1 MRKKFFALKK
11 AISHKSQAFHHM
23 MKNQKG
29 QGTAEYVLLL
39 AIVAGMLLAFGP
51 RIKKAIENKMGG
63 VEAQMNEIGGG

>member
-11 AISHKSQAFHHM
+11 AISHKSQAFHQM

-39 AIVAGMLLAFGP
+39 AIVVGLLVAFGP
-51 RIKKAIENKMGG
+51 KIKSAISGKMDS
-63 VEAQMNEIGGG
+63 VSSDIQNFQ

>member
-39 AIVAGMLLAFGP
+39 ALVVGALVLFGP
-51 RIKKAIENKMGG
+51 KLKEAIQKKADAVTGDI
-63 VEAQMNEIGGG
+63 QSFQ

>member
-39 AIVAGMLLAFGP
+39 ALVVGALVLFGP
-51 RIKKAIENKMGG
+51 KLKEAIQKKADAVTGDIQNF
-63 VEAQMNEIGGG
+63 Q

>member
-39 AIVAGMLLAFGP
+39 AIVVGMAVAFGP
-51 RIKKAIENKMGG
+51 KVRDMINKKMDTVGQAIN
-63 VEAQMNEIGGG
+63 EAQP

>member
-11 AISHKSQAFHHM
+11 AISHKSQAFHQM

-39 AIVAGMLLAFGP
+39 ALVVGALVLFGP
-51 RIKKAIENKMGG
+51 KLKEAIQKKADAVTGDI
-63 VEAQMNEIGGG
+63 QSFQ